1 MKQSLLLTLAIS
13 ALCLAPQAFSQ
24 EILDLIPLD
33 SRPAA
38 HSSVNP
44 VTRTLYIPLDFSNQL
59 AVLDISTGSVT
70 YVPLEFSPNAVAVNP
85 KTNLVYVQASGGDNG
100 DAIYVI
106 DGASNAVIDTI
117 SVTGSFGNAIAV
129 NPVTNLIYFN
139 SGPQLAIGVLD
150 GATNQITA
158 TIQTVNQNAP
168 ADSIVVNPATNKVY
182 LATTLNQSQPTV
194 IAVIDGNT
202 ETFSGLITVPTNW
215 SGADLDVDWK
225 FDRLY
230 VSCGLDLFV
239 LNGRTQQWIETINV
253 YFAGPIAVN
262 QTTHEI
268 AEFSVGQ
275 PPNILY
281 FFNGS
286 TYEIVGQVA
295 FSTFEL
301 PYGLVADSSTNTY
314 YVPISDNGKNGAVG
328 IISGP

>member
-1 MKQSLLLTLAIS
+1 MKKLLMLTLALS

-24 EILDLIPLD
+24 RILDLISLD

-38 HSSVNP
+38 QSPVNP
-44 VTRTLYIPLDFSNQL
+44 VTKTLYIPLDFSNQL
-59 AVLDISTGSVT
+59 AVLDISTGSVI

-85 KTNLVYVQASGGDNG
+85 TTNLVYVTATGNNGGV
-100 DAIYVI
+100 IYVI
-106 DGASNAVIDTI
+106 DGANNTIIDTI
-117 SVTGSFGNAIAV
+117 SLTDVYPYSIAV

-139 SGPQLAIGVLD
+139 SSPQCAIGVLD
-150 GATNQITA
+150 GATNQIIT
-158 TIQTVNQNAP
+158 TIQIVNQNAP
-168 ADSIVVNPATNKVY
+168 AGSIVVNPATNRIYV
-182 LATTLNQSQPTV
+182 ATTLNQSQPTV

-202 ETFSGLITVPTNW
+202 ETLSNLITVPTTW

-230 VSCGLDLFV
+230 ASCGLDLFV
-239 LNGRTQQWIETINV
+239 LNGKTQQWIETISV
-253 YFAGPIAVN
+253 YFAGPVAVN
-262 QTTHEI
+262 QTNHEI

-286 TYEIVGQVA
+286 TYEIVGQVT

-301 PYGLVADSSTNTY
+301 PYGLVADSNSNSY

-328 IISGP
+328 IVSGP

>member
-1 MKQSLLLTLAIS
+1 MNKSLPLCLALLALTLAP
-13 ALCLAPQAFSQ
+13 LAFSQ
-24 EILDLIPLD
+24 KILDLIPLVD
-33 SRPAA
+33 RPAF
-38 HSSVNP
+38 HSAVNP
-44 VTRTLYIPLDFSNQL
+44 ATGTLYVPMLTSNQL
-59 AVLDISTGSVT
+59 AVLDRSSGSIT
-70 YVPLEFSPNAVAVNP
+70 YVQLGLLPNAVAVNP
-85 KTNLVYVQASGGDNG
+85 KTNLVYVQATGDNG

-150 GATNQITA
+150 GATNQIIA

-182 LATTLNQSQPTV
+182 VATTLNQSQPTV

-230 VSCGLDLFV
+230 VACGVDLFV
-239 LNGRTQQWIETINV
+239 LNGATQEWIDTIAI
-253 YFAGPIAVN
+253 YFVGPVAVN
-262 QTTHEI
+262 QKTHAI
-268 AEFSVGQ
+268 AVFSTDN
-275 PPNILY
+275 PSNILY
-281 FFNGS
+281 FLNGS
-286 TYEIVGQVA
+286 TYAVTGQVSFA
-295 FSTFEL
+295 SSEL
-301 PYGLVADSSTNTY
+301 PYGLVADSSTNSY
-314 YVPISDNGKNGAVG
+314 YVSISDNGKKGAVG
-328 IISGP
+328 IVSGP

>member
-1 MKQSLLLTLAIS
+1 MTG
-13 ALCLAPQAFSQ
+13 
-24 EILDLIPLD
+24 
-33 SRPAA
+33 
-38 HSSVNP
+38 
-44 VTRTLYIPLDFSNQL
+44 TLYVPMLTSNQL
-59 AVLDISTGSVT
+59 AVLDSSSGSVT
-70 YVPLEFSPNAVAVNP
+70 YVQLGLLPNAVAVNP
-85 KTNLVYVQASGGDNG
+85 KTNLVYVQATGDNG

-106 DGASNAVIDTI
+106 DGASNAIIDTI
-117 SVTGSFGNAIAV
+117 SVSGSFGNAIAV

-139 SGPQLAIGVLD
+139 SDPQLAIGVLD
-150 GATNQITA
+150 GATNQIIA

-182 LATTLNQSQPTV
+182 VATTLNQSQPTV

-239 LNGRTQQWIETINV
+239 LNGKTQQWIETIGV
-253 YFAGPIAVN
+253 FVAGPVAVN

-286 TYEIVGQVA
+286 TYAIVGQVS

-314 YVPISDNGKNGAVG
+314 FVPISDNGKNGAVG
-328 IISGP
+328 IVSGP